1 MIFWVIAA
9 GLTAIALLAILR
21 PILSRG
27 ASRALAA
34 ADYDIEVY
42 RSQLAEVERD
52 AARGQ
57 LPPEEAE
64 AARTEI
70 GRRLLDADRR
80 REAARTGT
88 APGGDEKG
96 GGLPHRLA
104 PYTVAALL
112 PAAAF
117 GLYLELGNPGAPD
130 RPLALRG
137 DEVRA
142 AQAQAQARAGGDGG
156 GGMEAEGQSLD
167 QAAAALRQRLDR
179 APDDIEGWLML
190 ARTEMARGS
199 YDAAVAAFERVR
211 TLLPADAPG
220 GARGEAAGAL
230 AEALTLAAEGVVT
243 PRARTLFEQAI
254 ARDPDDVR
262 AEFYLAEADMQ
273 AGRIEAA
280 MERWIALADAAPPD
294 APYLP
299 AVIERARGAAAQ
311 LDRDIADRLPDPAA
325 PSVSAGIEDSDALA
339 ARVEADPM
347 DFEAWIGLIRAR
359 AEAGKDAAARAALAE
374 ARAVFAQAPV
384 PRRALDRLAA
394 DLGLEPGADGDA
406 APRGPSQSDIQSD
419 IEAVQAMSPEEQR
432 AMIAGMVDGLAAR
445 LEDDPDDLQGWRM
458 LGRSYRVL
466 GRTEEALRALGRAQE
481 LAPEDIDLMILRARL
496 MRERADGAP
505 TAESLA
511 LMRRVKQARPDSVE
525 ANWFLALDALEAGDR
540 QAAEAYFD
548 TALEALPEGSERRA
562 MLARDVARLLGD

>member
-1 MIFWVIAA
+1 MIFWGIAA
-9 GLTAIALLAILR
+9 GLTAIALLAVLR
-21 PILSRG
+21 PLLSRG
-27 ASRALAA
+27 NPRALAA

-42 RSQLAEVERD
+42 RSQLVEVERD
-52 AARGQ
+52 EARGQ

-64 AARTEI
+64 AARAEI

-80 REAARTGT
+80 RGAARAGS
-88 APGGDEKG
+88 APGGDAKG
-96 GGLPHRLA
+96 GLLHRLA
-104 PYTVAALL
+104 PYAVAAVL

-137 DEVRA
+137 EEVRA
-142 AQAQAQARAGGDGG
+142 AQARARARADAGGG
-156 GGMEAEGQSLD
+156 GGMETEGRSLD

-190 ARTEMARGS
+190 ARAEMARGS

-211 TLLPADAPG
+211 TLLPADAPA

-273 AGRIEAA
+273 AGRVEAA
-280 MERWIALADAAPPD
+280 MERWIALADAAPPG

-311 LDRDIADRLPDPAA
+311 LDRDIAGRLPDPAA
-325 PSVSAGIEDSDALA
+325 PSSPAGVENPDALA
-339 ARVEADPM
+339 ARIEADPM
-347 DFEAWIGLIRAR
+347 DFGAWTGLIRAR
-359 AEAGKDAAARAALAE
+359 AEAGREAAARAALAE
-374 ARAVFAQAPV
+374 ARTVFAKAPV

-394 DLGLEPGADGDA
+394 DLGLEPPAAA
-406 APRGPSQSDIQSD
+406 APRGPSESD

-445 LEDDPDDLQGWRM
+445 LEEAPDDLQGWRM

-466 GRTEEALRALGRAQE
+466 GRTEEALRALDRAQD
-481 LAPEDIDLMILRARL
+481 LAPEDTDLMILRARL
-496 MRERADGAP
+496 MREQADGAS

-511 LMRRVKQARPDSVE
+511 LMRRVNQARPENIE
-525 ANWFLALDALEAGDR
+525 ANWFLGLDALDAGDR
-540 QAAEAYFD
+540 TAAADYFR
-548 TALEALPEGSERRA
+548 TALEALPEGSERRE
-562 MLARDVARLLGD
+562 MLARDVERLLGD